1 MTNPNIAV
9 LIPCHNEALTIGQVI
24 QDFRT
29 ACPMATIY
37 VYDNNSTDNTVET
50 AKAAGAIVRQ
60 ETSKGKG
67 HVVRR
72 MFADIEADIYVMVD
86 GDATYDATAAPRMIT
101 KLQDERL
108 DMVVGTRVEAESSG
122 RAYRRGHRLGN
133 KLFTQL
139 IAWLFGQS
147 FSDVFSGYRVFSRR
161 FVKSFPAESRKFE
174 IETELTIHSLEQ
186 RLPTAEIKTAYIE
199 RAVGSVS
206 KLNSYQD
213 GVKILFKIMQLLKET
228 RPFLFFSSIFITL
241 TISSLALFFP
251 VLISYVKTGLVARFP
266 TAFLSM
272 GLMLLAFMSLACG
285 IILDNVCRSRRA
297 LFRLFYLNVPPNH
310 VNKSHAPKTSRTV
323 SNILS

>member
-9 LIPCHNEALTIGQVI
+9 LIPCHNEALAIKQVI
-24 QDFRT
+24 QDFRM
-29 ACPMATIY
+29 ACPTANIY
-37 VYDNNSTDNTVET
+37 VYDNNSTDNTIET
-50 AKAAGAIVRQ
+50 AKLAGATVRQ

-86 GDATYDATAAPRMIT
+86 GDATYDATAAPQMIK
-101 KLQDERL
+101 KLQDEQL

-122 RAYRRGHRLGN
+122 KAYRRGHRLGN
-133 KLFTQL
+133 KLFTHL
-139 IAWLFGQS
+139 IAWLFGKS

-186 RLPTAEIKTAYIE
+186 RLPTAEVETTYIE
-199 RAVGSVS
+199 RTSGSVS

-213 GVKILFKIMQLLKET
+213 GVKILVKIIQLLKET
-228 RPFLFFSSIFITL
+228 RPFLFFSSIFIAL
-241 TISSLALFFP
+241 AVSSLALFFP
-251 VLISYVKTGLVARFP
+251 VLVSYFKTGLVARFP

-297 LFRLFYLNVPPNH
+297 LFRLFYLNVPANH
-310 VNKSHAPKTSRTV
+310 INKSHSQKAARAV